1 MLTMNSEKSAVDQE
15 RAEVQ
20 VQIETEKKKSDE
32 EENKLANSQVENT
45 NQLLNISKTN
55 LLYYS

>member
-1 MLTMNSEKSAVDQE
+1 MNSEKSAVDQE